1 MNFDEYGALTL
12 EGSCALLLAVIAY
25 KLYKLKCHS
34 HSRCCGEHVDVE
46 LINPGVAAAPS
57 P

>member
-46 LINPGVAAAPS
+46 LINPGVVP
-57 P
+57 